1 MSTYLLDTT
10 VIIDALNEKKGRRLL
25 LREIVMQGHLLA
37 CCPINVAEVYTGLR
51 PKEEERTRDLLSSLQ
66 YYAITFPIAERA
78 GLLRRNHRLK
88 GQTLSITDA
97 LIAAVALH
105 YELTLVT
112 DNTKDF
118 PMAELSLYPLPPS

>member
-51 PKEEERTRDLLSSLQ
+51 PKEEEKTRGLLSSLQ
-66 YYAITFPIAERA
+66 YYSITFPIAERA

-118 PMAELSLYPLPPS
+118 PMAELSLYPLPAS

>member
-51 PKEEERTRDLLSSLQ
+51 PKEEEKTKGLLSSLQ
-66 YYAITFPIAERA
+66 YYSITFPIAERA

-118 PMAELSLYPLPPS
+118 PMAALSLYPLPAS